1 MVVEHDCSC
10 VVAGRSLGLSVV
22 LIELWKDELEA
33 YKAEAFPRQ
42 GKRLIKQQSFKTARN
57 R

>member
-10 VVAGRSLGLSVV
+10 VVAGRSLGLSGV
-22 LIELWKDELEA
+22 LIERWKDELEA
-33 YKAEAFPRQ
+33 YKAETYPRQ
-42 GKRLIKQQSFKTARN
+42 GKRLIEQQSFKTARN